1 MKHAP
6 KIVVLEELS
15 RIVKEA
21 RSEGLRIVFSNGCF
35 DLLHVG
41 HVRYLEGARREG
53 DLLITA
59 VNDDSSVRRLK
70 GPGRPLMPASERAEI
85 LAALEC
91 TNYIVVFKDETVD
104 ELLRTLRPDVH
115 AKGTD
120 YTPESVP
127 ERETVL
133 AYGGRIAIVGDP
145 KERSTRTYLEKL
157 RSQGEP

>member
-1 MKHAP
+1 MKHAS

-15 RIVKEA
+15 RIVRQA
-21 RSEGLRIVFSNGCF
+21 RSEGLRIVLSNGCF

-41 HVRYLEGARREG
+41 HVRYLEGAQREG

-91 TNYIVVFKDETVD
+91 TDYIVVFKDETVD
-104 ELLRTLRPDVH
+104 GLLKALRPDVH

-127 ERETVL
+127 ERDTVL
-133 AYGGRIAIVGDP
+133 SYGGRIAIVGDP
-145 KERSTRTYLEKL
+145 KERSTRSYLEKL
-157 RSQGEP
+157 RSQGES